1 MEVKHTEYAKGAIH
15 SLSLKGF
22 FENKY
27 NIKKR
32 SYCND
37 SISFD
42 YNDCLII
49 PKTGDIY
56 NVKRIQ
62 IIEPSDDFK
71 LESLDLYCG
80 DVLINKFN
88 MTMCEIMYNNNQDLN
103 FKDIYTVNYEKN
115 INYNIPWKEYG
126 YQDALKLVCV
136 LFHNIKFKVNYSGI
150 CRKIYLHG
158 YHVFLEN
165 EERKIMLNKENYN
178 FILNT
183 DKQEIKHEK
192 YISSHILQMNKIL
205 LTNGLF
211 LENFDIEN
219 IISIE
224 IKLKDNPFI
233 RISQY
238 NYKYQLKKIKDNFYY
253 LPFDENFNYLNCD
266 INSSINILR
275 EEKFEII
282 IKCNNDF
289 IGNIYCNG
297 FNSLKTIG
305 GYLMLSVNY

>member
-1 MEVKHTEYAKGAIH
+1 MEIKHSEYSNGAIH

-22 FENKY
+22 FEKIY

-32 SYCND
+32 SYCDD

-49 PKTGDIY
+49 PKTGDIF
-56 NVKRIQ
+56 NVKRIE
-62 IIEPSDDFK
+62 IIGPSDDFK
-71 LESLDLYCG
+71 LESFELYCG
-80 DVLINKFN
+80 TVLINKFDMN
-88 MTMCEIMYNNNQDLN
+88 MCEIMYNNQDLN
-103 FKDIYTVNYEKN
+103 FKDIYTINNEKI

-126 YQDALKLVCV
+126 YKDALKTVCV
-136 LFHNIKFKVNYSGI
+136 LFHDIKFKVNYSGI
-150 CRKIYLHG
+150 CKKIYLHG

-165 EERKIMLNKENYN
+165 EEREIMLNKENYN
-178 FILNT
+178 FILNI

-192 YISSHILQMNKIL
+192 YMSNHILEMNKIL

-219 IISIE
+219 INSLE

-233 RISQY
+233 KISRY

-253 LPFDENFNYLNCD
+253 LPFDQNFDYLNCD

-275 EEKFEII
+275 EKKFEII
-282 IKCNNDF
+282 IISDNNF
-289 IGNIYCNG
+289 TGNIYCNG

-305 GYLMLSVNY
+305 GYLMIGVNI